1 MRSKPFVSANFDNYS
16 LSGVGDFDNFSKK
29 MSKSPPYA
37 RNPPPSGL
45 KLIGALH
52 IVTPGPAVITLFS
65 FIFAALKFRENFLGT
80 FRESLISR
88 SQRKIVFTGN

>member
-1 MRSKPFVSANFDNYS
+1 MGRERDNGLTGTLSSTSTLGPTLNNEYVEKIKMTS
-16 LSGVGDFDNFSKK
+16 LQ
-29 MSKSPPYA
+29 
-37 RNPPPSGL
+37 
-45 KLIGALH
+45 ALSL
-52 IVTPGPAVITLFS
+52 PTLFS